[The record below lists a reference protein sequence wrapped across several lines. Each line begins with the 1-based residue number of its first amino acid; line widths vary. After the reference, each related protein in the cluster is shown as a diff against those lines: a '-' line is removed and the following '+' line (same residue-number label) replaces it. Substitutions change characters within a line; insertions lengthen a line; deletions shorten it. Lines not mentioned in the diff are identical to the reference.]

1 MLALLI
7 ASLVATSTLEA
18 PKGALAREISTRLT
32 AEVERRLALG
42 AGSQVSITRLDT
54 AEPRALAKGRL
65 LEVELSTKGR
75 PLGWV
80 TARARILVDQKER
93 EVWFRAEVVAL
104 APTLVAGRSIDRG
117 ETLSASDL
125 KLVMLPVTEDRVDSV
140 EQIAGSLARWP
151 IAQGEAISRRGVER
165 PMVVTRGT
173 TILAVIEQPGFVL
186 KAPAEAMDN
195 GAIGDEIQLRLG
207 ASKKVVRGVV
217 LGRDEVE
224 VRR

>member
-1 MLALLI
+1 MLGLLI

-42 AGSQVSITRLDT
+42 DGSQVSIARLDT
-54 AEPRALAKGRL
+54 AEPRALSKGRL
-65 LEVELSTKGR
+65 LDVELSSKGR

-80 TARARILVDQKER
+80 TARVRILVNKKER
-93 EVWFRAEVVAL
+93 EVWLRAEVVAL
-104 APTLVAGRSIDRG
+104 APTLVAARSIDRG
-117 ETLSASDL
+117 ETLSDADL
-125 KLVMLPVTEDRVDSV
+125 KLVMLPVTEDRVDSTGHV
-140 EQIAGSLARWP
+140 AGSLARWP
-151 IAQGEAISRRGVER
+151 IAEGEAISRRGLER

-173 TILAVIEQPGFVL
+173 TVLAVIEQPGFVL

-195 GAIGDEIQLRLG
+195 GAIGDEIQVRLG

-217 LGRDEVE
+217 LGPDEVE